1 MPIKVYK
8 PTTAARRNSSVNAY
22 TELTTDKPH
31 KALLERRKKTGG
43 RNHTGWIT
51 CRHIG
56 GGNKQF
62 YRKIDFKRTKDG
74 VKATVRTIEYDPNRS
89 VFIALVEYADGE
101 KRYILAPMGVTVG
114 TEIES
119 GTNADIE
126 KTVGNAMPL
135 EILPVGLEIHNV
147 EIVPGQGGKLC
158 RSAGGVARLIGKD
171 NGTATIQLPSGE
183 VRQVHWKCRAT
194 IGQCGNGDWINI
206 RWGKA
211 GRTRHRGIRPTVRGV
226 AMNPVAHP
234 LGGGEGR
241 SGGGRHPVS
250 KWGVPAKGGKTRNP
264 RKNSGSKI
272 IRRRMTVRYGES
284 VIKRRK

>member
-1 MPIKVYK
+1 MPIKIYK
-8 PTTAARRNSSVNAY
+8 PTSSGRRNSSVNAF
-22 TELTTDKPH
+22 TELTTSEPEKS
-31 KALLERRKKTGG
+31 LITRRKKTGG

-56 GGNKQF
+56 GGHKQF
-62 YRKIDFKRTKDG
+62 YRKIDFKRIKDG
-74 VKATVRTIEYDPNRS
+74 VKATVKSIEYDPNRS
-89 VFIALVEYADGE
+89 TYIALLEYAD
-101 KRYILAPMGVTVG
+101 KTLSYILAPLGIKVG
-114 TEIES
+114 DVVES

-135 EILPVGLEIHNV
+135 EILPVGQEIHNI
-147 EIVPGQGGKLC
+147 EMVPGRGGRLC
-158 RSAGGVARLIGKD
+158 RSAGGLARLIGKD
-171 NGTATIQLPSGE
+171 SGQATIQLPSGE
-183 VRQVHWKCRAT
+183 TRQVHWKCRAT
-194 IGQCGNGDWINI
+194 IGQLSNVDWINI

-211 GRTRHRGIRPTVRGV
+211 GRMRYRGIRPSVRGV
-226 AMNPVAHP
+226 AQNPVSHP

-264 RKNSGSKI
+264 RKNSSKKI

-284 VIKRRK
+284 VIKRK

>member
-1 MPIKVYK
+1 MPIKIYK

-22 TELTTDKPH
+22 AEITKTKPE
-31 KALLERRKKTGG
+31 KSLLEKKVKTGG

-56 GGNKQF
+56 GGNKQM
-62 YRKIDFKRTKDG
+62 YRKVDFKRVKDDIAAK
-74 VKATVRTIEYDPNRS
+74 VEAIEYDPNRS
-89 VFIALVEYADGE
+89 VFIALIQYEDGT
-101 KRYILAPMGVTVG
+101 KSYILAPQALKVG
-114 TEIES
+114 DVVMSSSKT
-119 GTNADIE
+119 DIE
-126 KTVGNAMPL
+126 KAPGYTMTL
-135 EILPVGLEIHNV
+135 EVMPVGLEIHNIEV
-147 EIVPGQGGKLC
+147 VPGQGGKLC

-171 NGTATIQLPSGE
+171 QGYATIQLPSGE
-183 VRQVHWKCRAT
+183 VRQINWKCRAT
-194 IGQCGNGDWINI
+194 IGQLGNIDWINV

-226 AMNPVAHP
+226 AQNPVSHP

-264 RKNSGSKI
+264 RKNSSTKI

-284 VIKRRK
+284 LLKRK

>member
-1 MPIKVYK
+1 MPIKIYK
-8 PTTAARRNSSVNAY
+8 PTSAGRRNSSVNAF
-22 TELTTDKPH
+22 TELTTSEPEKS
-31 KALLERRKKTGG
+31 LITRRKKTGG

-56 GGNKQF
+56 GGHKQF
-62 YRKIDFKRTKDG
+62 YRKIDFKRNKDG
-74 VKATVRTIEYDPNRS
+74 VKATVKTIEYDPNRS
-89 VFIALVEYADGE
+89 VYIALLEYADGV
-101 KRYILAPMGVTVG
+101 KSYILAPLGIKVG
-114 TEIES
+114 DVIES

-135 EILPVGLEIHNV
+135 EILPVGQEIHNV
-147 EIVPGQGGKLC
+147 EMVPGCGGRLC
-158 RSAGGVARLIGKD
+158 RSAGGLARLIGKD
-171 NGTATIQLPSGE
+171 SGQATIQLPSGE
-183 VRQVHWKCRAT
+183 TRQVHWKCRAT
-194 IGQCGNGDWINI
+194 IGQLSNVDWINI

-211 GRTRHRGIRPTVRGV
+211 GRMRYRGIRPSVRGV
-226 AMNPVAHP
+226 AQNPVSHP

-264 RKNSGSKI
+264 RKNSGKKI

-284 VIKRRK
+284 VIKRK

>member
-22 TELTTDKPH
+22 VEVTTNKPE
-31 KALLERRKKTGG
+31 KSLIERRKKTGG

-62 YRKIDFKRTKDG
+62 YRRIDFKRTKDG
-74 VKATVRTIEYDPNRS
+74 VKAVVQSVEYDPNRS
-89 VFIALVEYADGE
+89 TYIALVQYADGE
-101 KRYILAPMGVTVG
+101 KRYILCPNGVKVG
-114 TEIES
+114 DAILS
-119 GTNADIE
+119 GANSDIE
-126 KTVGNAMPL
+126 KTIGNAMPL
-135 EILPVGLEIHNV
+135 EILPVGMDIHNI
-147 EIVPGQGGKLC
+147 EIVPGQGGKIC

-171 NGTATIQLPSGE
+171 AGHATIQLPSGE
-183 VRQVHWKCRAT
+183 VRQINWKCRAT
-194 IGQCGNGDWINI
+194 IGGLSNGDWINI

-211 GRTRHRGIRPTVRGV
+211 GRTRHRGIRPSVRGV
-226 AMNPVAHP
+226 AQNPVSHP

-250 KWGVPAKGGKTRNP
+250 KWGVLAKGGKTRNP
-264 RKNSGSKI
+264 RKNSGKMI

-284 VIKRRK
+284 VIKRK

>member
-1 MPIKVYK
+1 M
-8 PTTAARRNSSVNAY
+8 NAY

-31 KALLERRKKTGG
+31 KPLLERRKKTGG

-74 VKATVRTIEYDPNRS
+74 VKAIVKTIEYDPNRS

-101 KRYILAPMGVTVG
+101 KRYILAPQGVTVG

-147 EIVPGQGGKLC
+147 EIIPGQGGKLS

-171 NGTATIQLPSGE
+171 NGLATIQLPSGE

-264 RKNSGSKI
+264 RKNSGKNI

-284 VIKRRK
+284 VIKRK

>member
-1 MPIKVYK
+1 MPIKIHK
-8 PTTAARRNSSVNAY
+8 PTSAGRRNSSGNAF
-22 TELTTDKPH
+22 TELTTDKPE
-31 KALLERRKKTGG
+31 KSLITRRKKTGG

-56 GGNKQF
+56 GGHKQF

-74 VKATVRTIEYDPNRS
+74 VKGTIASVEYDPNRS
-89 VFIALVEYADGE
+89 VYISLVNYADGE
-101 KRYILAPMGVTVG
+101 KRYILSPQGVKVG
-114 TEIES
+114 DVIES
-119 GTNADIE
+119 GTNAEIE

-135 EILPVGLEIHNV
+135 EILPVGYEIHNI
-147 EIVPGQGGKLC
+147 EMVPGQGGKLC

-171 NGTATIQLPSGE
+171 AGFATIELPSGE
-183 VRQVHWKCRAT
+183 VRQIHWKCRAT
-194 IGQCGNGDWINI
+194 IGRLGNTDWMNI

-226 AMNPVAHP
+226 AQNPVSHP

-264 RKNSGSKI
+264 RKNSGNKI

-284 VIKRRK
+284 VIKRK

>member
-22 TELTTDKPH
+22 AELTTDKPH

-74 VKATVRTIEYDPNRS
+74 VKAVVKTIEYDPNRS

-101 KRYILAPMGVTVG
+101 KRYILAPQGVTVG
-114 TEIES
+114 AEIES

-171 NGTATIQLPSGE
+171 AGKATIQLPSGE

-264 RKNSGSKI
+264 RKNSGKNI

-284 VIKRRK
+284 VIKRK